1 MSSELPPTEYFSG
14 INFNPDFFQSSSTDS
29 LTATTGK
36 KIFLSYPTAQGSE
49 TFPSNITLLS
59 TLTDTLGSKGLS
71 GQVLSS
77 TVSGTQWIYSG
88 SSGYIAY
95 NLSSLP
101 ITLPTTSYSNLYIL
115 FTGTVGSGGVMT
127 IPITGFTAGTYLHIK
142 NASSGTVN
150 ISTTLMLFTNAT
162 TTTSVFDISSS
173 EIMSIYF
180 NGS

>member
-1 MSSELPPTEYFSG
+1 MSSGIPPTYYFNG
-14 INFNPDFFQSSSTDS
+14 ITFNPSFYQSDDDYLTIKTAKSSF
-29 LTATTGK
+29 LT
-36 KIFLSYPTAQGSE
+36 YPLAQGTE

-59 TLTDTLGSKGLS
+59 TLTDKLGSKGLS

-115 FTGTVGSGGVMT
+115 FTGTVGSGGLMT
-127 IPITGFTAGTYLHIK
+127 IPITGFTAGTFLHIK

-162 TTTSVFDISSS
+162 TTTSV
-173 EIMSIYF
+173 
-180 NGS
+180 